1 MDLAMFISKFWE
13 SDSGGGRD
21 SRDSSDD
28 KLGGLP
34 DLADKVSI
42 CCLVKNEET
51 RQISQQTNKQ
61 CKISIIQAWKIHFIY
76 ENGAAR
82 RALSTSSI

>member
-1 MDLAMFISKFWE
+1 MGELWPRTRGGGDGLGRHHESEMDLAMFISKFWE

-21 SRDSSDD
+21 SRDSSDG

-51 RQISQQTNKQ
+51 RQISQQTNK
-61 CKISIIQAWKIHFIY
+61 
-76 ENGAAR
+76 
-82 RALSTSSI
+82 